1 MHKEENK
8 VAIILPVYNT
18 GPYLRECLDSLC
30 HQTYE
35 NFSIFAVD
43 DGSTDNSGA
52 ILEEY
57 ARADSRIQ
65 VTHKSNGG
73 VSSARNVALNQVR
86 SSKCYSFVG
95 FVDSDDS
102 VERDYIEKFVLA
114 MKTYDVDYCVC
125 GVHHY
130 NTFKTTKSGV
140 TKTNPI
146 LLDSSSAIRHFC
158 GINEW
163 KDYPSNLFVTSRF
176 FRTALIGSERFNL
189 NLKTSE
195 DQDFILRLLVRINKG
210 VLIPDVLYHYR
221 QRASS
226 LSHSLSSSTID
237 SSMRFANYLICG
249 DISKQFPSDVK
260 EGITLRVCDS
270 WWQET
275 RKAYTTNPENKK
287 KVKEFFDF
295 IQKHC
300 DTSQL
305 PKKFKK
311 RFLIFSCGSFI
322 TSLYFAFNKREKKV
336 EKMYA

>member
-18 GPYLRECLDSLC
+18 GPYLKECLDSLC

-43 DGSTDNSGA
+43 DGSTDNSGI
-52 ILEEY
+52 ILDEY
-57 ARADSRIQ
+57 AKNDNRIQ
-65 VTHKSNGG
+65 VIHKTNGG
-73 VSSARNVALNQVR
+73 SSSARNVALDQIMM
-86 SSKCYSFVG
+86 KGDYDFVG
-95 FVDSDDS
+95 FVDSDDF
-102 VERDYIEKFVLA
+102 VERDFIEKFVLA
-114 MKTYDVDYCVC
+114 MNTYNADYCVC
-125 GVHHY
+125 GVEHY
-130 NTFKTTKSGV
+130 NMNKITKSGV
-140 TKTNPI
+140 VNVGPLI
-146 LLDSSSAIRHFC
+146 LNNSSAIRHYC
-158 GINEW
+158 QIKEW
-163 KDYPSNLFVTSRF
+163 SNYPSNLCMTTRF

-322 TSLYFAFNKREKKV
+322 TSLYFACNKREKKV